1 MNLGSLLILLAF
13 LATIFSAI
21 QYLRLSRL
29 AFKNTKSKKDHQSSS
44 SSSQLNQARLGFY
57 IMTGLVTLASA
68 LLFYFF
74 LTHQFQYRYVYGYSS
89 RNLPLGFL
97 ISSFWAGQ
105 EGSFLFWT
113 LVLAWLG
120 VIFIRTS
127 RQYELNGMLFLN
139 IIMGFFLAI
148 LIKASPF
155 ATFPQI
161 PVDGAGLNPLL
172 QNFWMVIHPPVLFVG
187 YAAASFPFVLALAA
201 LIQRDYDGWLKQ
213 SLSWS
218 AFTTLWLGAG
228 IILGAFWAYETLG
241 WGGYWGWDPVENSSL
256 IPWLTILALLH
267 GLIVQKTKGS
277 LKKTNFVLAIITFVL
292 VIYATFL
299 TRSGVLS
306 DFSVHSF
313 SNLGIN
319 SFLILFMGSH
329 LLIGFGI
336 YFYRQKDIPF
346 VAMDKSAV
354 TRENGL
360 LASVVVFCASAF
372 LTFLGT
378 SSPIITG
385 ILGNPQNVETSFYNQ
400 VNLPVAILMALLL
413 GIIPFFTWID
423 KNFTNIFRRFIP
435 SLILTALSVL
445 FAVYMGGIKLIMLM
459 FIAVSAFA
467 LWTNLIVVI
476 QNRKKGW
483 HLAGAPLTHVGVG
496 IVLISIIV
504 SATFDR
510 SQRVVL
516 PKDQGQKAMNYVLT
530 YKGVTPRPDGKD
542 IVNIE
547 VEGNNRKFLAQPRLY
562 FNPQNRGMMREPHVD
577 WGILKDVYISPLER
591 RANDSQVS
599 ADHNHTIVLTKGET
613 KIVDGYA
620 ITFHSFHMSSHADGS
635 SAITIGA
642 ELEIEKDGAKTRLTP
657 HLVMAGQKRSSEPLS
672 IDFNDR
678 SDLKHPSVALMAINA
693 DEKAVQLMFSGFGE
707 DGDPQMASPEI
718 LIAELSI
725 KPFMNILWAGS
736 IILLIGTFIS
746 LHKRIKE

>member
-1 MNLGSLLILLAF
+1 MNLGSILILLAF
-13 LATIFSAI
+13 LGTVFSAI
-21 QYLRLSRL
+21 QYFRLSRL
-29 AFKNTKSKKDHQSSS
+29 SFNNTKSKKGNKSSS
-44 SSSQLNQARLGFY
+44 SPQQLNQARLGFY
-57 IMTGLVTLASA
+57 IMAGLVTLASA

-89 RNLPLGFL
+89 RDLPLGFL

-105 EGSFLFWT
+105 EGSLLFWT
-113 LVLAWLG
+113 LMLAWLG
-120 VIFIRTS
+120 VIFMRTS

-213 SLSWS
+213 SLSWT

-256 IPWLTILALLH
+256 IPWLTVLALLH

-299 TRSGVLS
+299 TRSGVLA

-319 SFLILFMGSH
+319 SYLIVFMVTH
-329 LLIGFGI
+329 LLLGFGI
-336 YFYRQKDIPF
+336 YFIRQKDIPF
-346 VAMDKSAV
+346 IAMDKSAV

-385 ILGNPQNVETSFYNQ
+385 FLGNPQNVETSFYNQ
-400 VNLPVAILMALLL
+400 VNLPVGILMALLL

-423 KNFTNIFRRFIP
+423 KNFTSVFRRIIP
-435 SLILTALSVL
+435 SLILTILAVI
-445 FAVYMGGIKLIMLM
+445 FAVYMGITNLTMIV
-459 FIAVSAFA
+459 FTAVSAFA
-467 LWTNLIVVI
+467 FWTNLLVVI

-483 HLAGAPLTHVGVG
+483 HLSGAPLTHVGVG

-504 SATFDR
+504 SDAFDR

-516 PKDQGQKAMNYVLT
+516 EKDQKQEAMNYALT
-530 YKGVTPRPDGKD
+530 YKGLTPRPDGKD

-562 FNPQNRGMMREPHVD
+562 FSPQNRGMMREPHVD

-591 RANDSQVS
+591 RADDSN
-599 ADHNHTIVLTKGET
+599 AGHNHTIVLIKGET
-613 KIVDGYA
+613 KTVDGYA

-635 SAITIGA
+635 NAITIGA
-642 ELEIEKDGAKTRLTP
+642 ELEIEKDGKKTQLTP
-657 HLVMAGQKRSSEPLS
+657 HLVIAGQQRSSEPLP
-672 IDFNDR
+672 IDFKDR
-678 SDLKHPSVALMAINA
+678 SSEKHPSVALMAINA
-693 DEKAVQLMFSGFGE
+693 DDKAVQLMLSGFHDHDE
-707 DGDPQMASPEI
+707 IHKASPDI
-718 LIAELSI
+718 LIVELSI

-736 IILLIGTFIS
+736 IILLIGAFIS
-746 LHKRIKE
+746 LHRRIKE